1 MFVEIFLSLFVG
13 TPDILSVKTDPP
25 VQTYSAKSTDTL
37 LAEAKHKTLNLEY
50 EQAIQI
56 LKQFQPS
63 RSQYN
68 EYYFLSAVSYFALND
83 KQNAIKA
90 SKNLRDTFEKLER
103 RHEAILSQ
111 IEETLQHWKEGDLSD
126 IERDMIISR
135 DRLSTTKAGTDT
147 QKIQKQIVDKLD
159 KLIKDEE
166 DKIKKAMENAS
177 SSPIP
182 MPIEN
187 PAPDS
192 IIMGGVQGKGK
203 IDEKQLRQIGETWG
217 TLPPAK
223 RAKIVEDITR
233 DVPSKYRVQIE
244 EYFKALN
251 KIYK

>member
-1 MFVEIFLSLFVG
+1 MFVEIFLSLLVG
-13 TPDILSVKTDPP
+13 TPDILSIKVDPP
-25 VQTYSAKSTDTL
+25 QQTYSAKQSSATL
-37 LAEAKHKTLNLEY
+37 LLDAKNKSLNLEY
-50 EQAIQI
+50 EQSIQI

-63 RSQYN
+63 SAQYN
-68 EYYFLSAVSYFALND
+68 EYYFFLTVNYFALND

-90 SKNLRDTFEKLER
+90 SNNLRDSFQKLER
-103 RHEAILSQ
+103 RHEALLNQ
-111 IEETLQHWKEGDLSD
+111 IEVVLQHWKEGDLSD

-135 DRLSTTKAGTDT
+135 DRLATTKAGKDT

-159 KLIKDEE
+159 KMIKDEE
-166 DKIKKAMENAS
+166 DKIKKATEIIS
-177 SSPIP
+177 STP
-182 MPIEN
+182 MPIDQ

-192 IIMGGVQGKGK
+192 IIMGGTRGEGKV
-203 IDEKQLRQIGETWG
+203 DEKQLRQIGEVWG

-233 DVPSKYRVQIE
+233 DVPQKYKAQID